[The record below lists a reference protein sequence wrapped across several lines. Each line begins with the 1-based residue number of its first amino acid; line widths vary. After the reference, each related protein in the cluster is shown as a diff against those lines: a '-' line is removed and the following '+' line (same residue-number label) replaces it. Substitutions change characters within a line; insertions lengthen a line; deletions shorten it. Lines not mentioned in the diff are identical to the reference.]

1 MKDKTA
7 LTEKIMPL
15 YEEFFRLLHQNVN
28 LELDVK
34 EIAVEQIKVKEA
46 EKVKKLSEKKAELLD
61 VMVKNNF
68 RMDRLKMSLRNLD
81 PGTPFKKSNLF
92 SKLDELGRT
101 TGTHA
106 LNIGKDDLET
116 LQKLSHIIAES
127 GFAQPVSDFSRGP
140 LDPCMC
146 TGCTGCK
153 GCTTLCEASCGHCIG
168 CTGCSGCSGCGDV
181 CSSCFG
187 VSASTPKRKDAKES

>member
-1 MKDKTA
+1 MKDKKA

-15 YEEFFRLLHQNVN
+15 YEEFFRLLHQNVS

-34 EIAVEQIKVKEA
+34 EIAVDQIKVKEA
-46 EKVKKLSEKKAELLD
+46 EKVKELSQKKAELLD

-68 RMDRLKMSLRNLD
+68 KMDRLKMSLRALD

-92 SKLDELGRT
+92 SKLDELGQT

-106 LNIGKDDLET
+106 LGIGKDDVET
-116 LQKLSHIIAES
+116 LQKLSNIIAES
-127 GFAQPVSDFSRGP
+127 GFAQIASNLSRGP
-140 LDPCMC
+140 FDPCIC
-146 TGCTGCK
+146 TGCSNT
-153 GCTTLCEASCGHCIG
+153 CEVSCGHCIG
-168 CTGCSGCSGCGDV
+168 CKGCSGCSGCSDI

-187 VSASTPKRKDAKES
+187 VSISPKHVHDQES